1 MSYII
6 EYILVWAQPAGIFWT
21 ESGWEIPT
29 KRDWWSILNQF
40 VKPMLSP
47 CSSDAN
53 SRPHIL
59 PCSHTPMVG
68 NCTLLRCTTFVCS
81 SIPLQ
86 LQSSRQMVDKWV
98 PGRLST
104 ITKSL
109 RCPKSENL
117 EEARIYRNHLRTTW
131 CFIMFLPFLNES
143 MIILIRNISRT
154 NLWNDF
160 NINYYPL
167 LSTAIHCYPL
177 HSTSIPSMISIQDA
191 HGLIDP
197 IPLGHL
203 APSVPSRPS
212 RVSPNG
218 PDVGSATS
226 DRASKVEPCTVVEHV
241 SRFKLFTGIT
251 WGHGYIWHGRDFM
264 MMKQKSIS

>member
-1 MSYII
+1 MLIRCKLKATHPAMLPYSHGWQLYVTTLHDLCVFQYSIAAAII
-6 EYILVWAQPAGIFWT
+6 TSNVGQVSARKTFYH
-21 ESGWEIPT
+21 
-29 KRDWWSILNQF
+29 NQITS
-40 VKPMLSP
+40 VPKI
-47 CSSDAN
+47 
-53 SRPHIL
+53 R
-59 PCSHTPMVG
+59 
-68 NCTLLRCTTFVCS
+68 
-81 SIPLQ
+81 
-86 LQSSRQMVDKWV
+86 K
-98 PGRLST
+98 PGRGTHEQKSST
-104 ITKSL
+104 YNLVFHYVSSVSERIHDHPDSQYFTNKSL
-109 RCPKSENL
+109 KRL
-117 EEARIYRNHLRTTW
+117 QHQ
-131 CFIMFLPFLNES
+131 
-143 MIILIRNISRT
+143 
-154 NLWNDF
+154 
-160 NINYYPL
+160 L

-251 WGHGYIWHGRDFM
+251 WGHG
-264 MMKQKSIS
+264 KSAWQGFHDDEAKKHILSIYN